1 LQVKKRQ
8 IEQSPKQQSK
18 WSNKQRIV
26 EENALLKQHR
36 GQLPREKESMRIE
49 LCACKRRTRKLA
61 PDFGK
66 DRSKIRSL

>member
-36 GQLPREKESMRIE
+36 DQLLWEKESMRIE
-49 LCACKRRTRKLA
+49 LCAFKRRTRKLA
-61 PDFGK
+61 LDFGK
-66 DRSKIRSL
+66 DHPKIHSF